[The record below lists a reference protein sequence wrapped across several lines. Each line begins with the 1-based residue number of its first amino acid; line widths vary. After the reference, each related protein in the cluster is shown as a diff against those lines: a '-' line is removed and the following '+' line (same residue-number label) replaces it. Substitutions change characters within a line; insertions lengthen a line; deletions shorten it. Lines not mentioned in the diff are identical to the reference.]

1 VVHRGALLRRLAQIW
16 VGLGWGLHAWGTSAT
31 EIGRVGNEDRVWE
44 SGDRLGLGMGI
55 VRDVG
60 LQLIGLGFF
69 WASVDGPHSDFLI
82 WAIH

>member
-1 VVHRGALLRRLAQIW
+1 
-16 VGLGWGLHAWGTSAT
+16 
-31 EIGRVGNEDRVWE
+31 VGNEDRVWE